1 MLSMNNG
8 FAEQNHIV
16 EDEQKKIRDGIMGE
30 DQELSEEGE
39 SQINEDEKDVNDK
52 GMESLQVLTDAQVV
66 IQSQHQQSQG
76 PLVHW
81 ERFLPRRSLK
91 VLLVE
96 NDDSTRHVVSA
107 LLRNCGYEGKKL
119 CCQLICLRASLICDL
134 K

>member
-107 LLRNCGYEGKKL
+107 LLRNCGYEGKKFML
-119 CCQLICLRASLICDL
+119 STHLL
-134 K
+134 KI